1 MATISATAAGSPN
14 VPRFLDLVGRSEG
27 TSTDRLTRND
37 GYDVI
42 VSGVDGPEVFTDFSD
57 HPFAKGRAPK
67 IIRPATGTIPKLVS
81 TASGRYQVLCRYFE
95 VYKSELKLP
104 DFSPLSQDLV
114 AIQQIKERR
123 DSNLVSAY
131 THVVNGDI
139 ETAISLCCNV
149 WASLPG
155 NTYGQGGHSM
165 TALMAVWSALPG
177 PDAAAS
183 TSVSA

>member
-14 VPRFLDLVGRSEG
+14 IPKFLDLVGSSEG
-27 TSTDRLTRND
+27 TTTDRLTQND

-57 HPFAKGRAPK
+57 HPFANGRAPK
-67 IIRPATGTIPKLVS
+67 IIRPANATVPQLVS

-95 VYKSELKLP
+95 VYKQELKLP

-123 DSNLVSAY
+123 DANQVSAY
-131 THVVNGDI
+131 THIVNGDI
-139 ETAISLCCNV
+139 ETAISLCCGI

-165 TALMAVWSALPG
+165 TALMTVWSSLPD

-183 TSVSA
+183 TTVSA